1 MMSDPDPRTIPAL
14 KHYYRDPGEK
24 RTFELTG
31 LSFEAEDGWPL
42 RATLHEPTQPLRPK
56 APAIVLLAEPGL
68 RLRNIFGILAQPLAE
83 LGFVVL
89 SLDMRGSA
97 SSHGAK
103 DFERFTPAEIE
114 NLQLDIRAAI
124 NALQA
129 KANVDPGRIGI
140 LAPGITAEYAVR
152 EAALCPDVRALV
164 LMTPNKLSEAALDV
178 VRRKTEV
185 PVLAIVGQDQPK
197 AMQRDWAEPY
207 FCSTNPRSRLEF
219 GVDQGPTMLFRIGG
233 LIERVCG
240 WFDDNLASLPVRHAV
255 TFESDGWTLSGT
267 VYLPGKRNAQP
278 VPGAVFAHGLN
289 HSEQSWG
296 TIPDEVARSGIA
308 TFAFDWRGTRK
319 SINPG
324 RPEIGV
330 DMEFDDLQ
338 AIHRDVKAAINHLAS
353 YDEVDSNR
361 LGLVSA
367 TAVCN
372 HAVRAAIGDDR
383 IRSLVMLSFFLP
395 TADVREYLSSNDVPL
410 FVVASSEDVNPGGGS
425 LADTSRAA
433 YEASKSR
440 RSQFLLYDDAGRG
453 NGMPFAKPELR
464 GMITRWLQETLAR

>member
-1 MMSDPDPRTIPAL
+1 MSDPDPRTIPAL
-14 KHYYRDPGEK
+14 KHYYRDPDEK

-31 LSFEAEDGWPL
+31 LSFQAEDGWSL
-42 RATLHEPTQPLRPK
+42 RATIHEPAQPLQPK
-56 APAIVLLAEPGL
+56 APGIILLAEPEL
-68 RLRNIFGILAQPLAE
+68 RLRNIFGVLAQPLAE
-83 LGFVVL
+83 RGFVVL

-97 SSHGAK
+97 SSHGSK
-103 DFERFTPAEIE
+103 DFERFTSTEIE

-124 NALQA
+124 DALQA

-140 LAPGITAEYAVR
+140 LAPGITAEYAIR
-152 EAALCPDVRALV
+152 EAAQCPDVRALA
-164 LMTPNKLSEAALDV
+164 LMTPDKLTGTALDT

-207 FCSTNPRSRLEF
+207 FCSTNPRSRLDF

-233 LIERVCG
+233 LIERVCD
-240 WFDDNLASLPVRHAV
+240 WFDDNLGRLPIRRAV

-267 VYLPGKRNAQP
+267 VYLPGKRNAQQM
-278 VPGAVFAHGLN
+278 PGAIFAHGLN

-296 TIPDEVARSGIA
+296 TVPHEVARSGIA
-308 TFAFDWRGTRK
+308 TLAFDWRGTRK
-319 SINPG
+319 SINSG

-330 DMEFDDLQ
+330 DMEFDDFQ
-338 AIHRDVKAAINHLAS
+338 SIYRDVKAAINHLAS
-353 YDEVDSNR
+353 YDEVDSSR

-372 HAVRAAIGDDR
+372 HSVRAAIGDDR
-383 IRSLVMLSFFLP
+383 IKSLVMLSFFLP
-395 TADVREYLSSNDVPL
+395 AADVREYLSSNDVPI
-410 FVVASSEDVNPGGGS
+410 FVVASTEDVNPGGGS
-425 LADTSRAA
+425 LADTSRVA
-433 YEASKSR
+433 YEASKSK

-464 GMITRWLQETLAR
+464 GMITRWLEETLAK